1 MRVAAI
7 VVDDEAVERRR
18 MTRLLG
24 EREDVDVV
32 AECAGGQEALEAIAK
47 QQPALVLLDVQ
58 MPDIDGFEV
67 CRRIEAFPLPAI
79 VFVTAYDQHALRA
92 FEVAATD
99 YLLKPYESDRF
110 HQAVDRAVA
119 QIGQRDVT
127 STEEHIRRLLRAVVG
142 DERATDDIITADAPE
157 IPREQIAVKNQG
169 RTQFLKLEEVDWIES
184 DGNYL
189 RIHSGQRSHLIRG
202 TISSWTERLNKQQF
216 IRIHRRFLVNV
227 DRIKEVQPWFAGD
240 CIVFLRDGTKLRLSR
255 TYREAFQE
263 QDARRVIGRPLM
275 SRRP

>member
-263 QDARRVIGRPLM
+263 QMLGA
-275 SRRP
+275 